1 MSAFWDSSTR
11 RDAGQYLPGFS
22 LPGRGRLASSLLG
35 LCLCMTLC
43 CPHVAEAASHL
54 SAPRSGLEAPG
65 GPRPLDRLPAAGRS
79 SGTMYGNPGYTDAYG
94 NTLDDIP
101 PPEAKPR
108 KRLPPGAYGTY
119 GNARG
124 NKANSR
130 PLPDPHAGPKTP
142 AWSFQ

>member
-1 MSAFWDSSTR
+1 MSVFWGSSTR
-11 RDAGQYLPGFS
+11 RDAGHW
-22 LPGRGRLASSLLG
+22 LPGRRCLAFSLLG
-35 LCLCMTLC
+35 LCLSMTLC
-43 CPHVAEAASHL
+43 WPDVTGAASHL

-65 GPRPLDRLPAAGRS
+65 GPRPLDRLPAAGRP

-108 KRLPPGAYGTY
+108 KRLPPGAYGSY
-119 GNARG
+119 GSG
-124 NKANSR
+124 NGGNDR
-130 PLPDPHAGPKTP
+130 PLPDPHAGPKPP